1 MLHQIH
7 QVSPYRRLD
16 ETTTSTFPGSPKSA
30 TKKQAQLPQNGIFLL
45 KRYKAADSTNMT
57 PSHSSDSPM
66 TIFIRRQKNPIYM
79 RLHIC
84 FYRPSIR
91 VRAQRIKIITFVP
104 PFSLI
109 SVFVCFEQKKAVSFT
124 LTTISTIA
132 QTRLYC
138 QLHYLRFLYSYSHNN
153 ETGTAV
159 PESLCCLKA
168 GISTQSIPKRC
179 AGIVLFLDRFKQFV
193 LTTRYH
199 YSFSQFISTVIS
211 SAAPPSPSALPP
223 YPASRSHPHIP

>member
-1 MLHQIH
+1 MLHQFC
-7 QVSPYRRLD
+7 QVSPYSRQD
-16 ETTTSTFPGSPKSA
+16 ETTTSTFPVFPKSA
-30 TKKQAQLPQNGIFLL
+30 TKKQAQFPQNGIFLL

-57 PSHSSDSPM
+57 PSHSPDSPM
-66 TIFIRRQKNPIYM
+66 TIFIRTQKNPIYM

-138 QLHYLRFLYSYSHNN
+138 QLANN
-153 ETGTAV
+153 IFRETAKTKHKMIR
-159 PESLCCLKA
+159 S
-168 GISTQSIPKRC
+168 
-179 AGIVLFLDRFKQFV
+179 LFLMTNSLKDLITYYKD
-193 LTTRYH
+193 
-199 YSFSQFISTVIS
+199 
-211 SAAPPSPSALPP
+211 
-223 YPASRSHPHIP
+223 